1 MSIQTKNTLRKNKCF
16 PARKKNP
23 IAHLVYVRVVRGSV
37 APLHPVALVGLPK
50 VQVLAPVEEVD
61 LAQVVR
67 VQLAGVHRVQG
78 EAGRVVL
85 LQRGNL
91 NLNKCLFLILCEGK

>member
-1 MSIQTKNTLRKNKCF
+1 MFSRT
-16 PARKKNP
+16 KKNP

-50 VQVLAPVEEVD
+50 VQVLPPVEEVD

-85 LQRGNL
+85 LQRGSL
-91 NLNKCLFLILCEGK
+91 NLNKSFFKILSERK